1 MSGFDFKTETIP
13 YLTDLLPSDLLPSVR
28 NNAYDGVQEFW
39 VIVRESGKKTTES
52 SYEEIHARASKAPN
66 IFCRRPCSG

>member
-13 YLTDLLPSDLLPSVR
+13 YLTDLLPSVR

-52 SYEEIHARASKAPN
+52 SYEEIHAKASKAPI